1 MFKQSQRGM
10 TFIGLMLVLAVAAF
24 IGTLLMVMLPMFSE
38 YYSVKSAAKSLSQE
52 PGVATMDTG
61 HIKDLLFKRLNISF
75 SESVKR
81 EDVKLDKIDQGWHM
95 KVEYEVRHN
104 WLKNFDI
111 VGHFLVDQDLKA
123 GGAPSG
129 E

>member
-1 MFKQSQRGM
+1 M